1 MRQVLTNPEAGYY
14 TTASSSGGSEVFGR
28 KGDFVTSPEIT
39 QVFGELIGIW
49 TVAEWIAQGRRSSG
63 VELIEVGPGKGTLMD
78 DILRVCERD
87 KISDLRKLTG
97 NRRSVDSR
105 SLHKA
110 SKQYI
115 WLKQVRRCE
124 IFRRSDFVEVMQ
136 LLKRPKLDIKGS
148 ASTLE
153 PRLCG

>member
-63 VELIEVGPGKGTLMD
+63 VELIEVGPGK
-78 DILRVCERD
+78 V
-87 KISDLRKLTG
+87 LTG
-97 NRRSVDSR
+97 LIKRIAPDAETIPADDPATHDR
-105 SLHKA
+105 
-110 SKQYI
+110 
-115 WLKQVRRCE
+115 
-124 IFRRSDFVEVMQ
+124 
-136 LLKRPKLDIKGS
+136 LLELAAD
-148 ASTLE
+148 AA
-153 PRLCG
+153 